1 MNFSIE
7 QVIGLSKQG
16 FSADHIKAFDAA
28 MTPAQVPMVQP
39 QVQPMVQPQVQPMVQ
54 PQPQP
59 VYQPQP
65 TQLVYQPQ
73 PQVQQVVQPTQ
84 SVNQPQVQPA
94 QPVYQPQ
101 VQPQVQPAQPVYQPQ
116 PMPEGNGNDTSM
128 ALLNIIQNM
137 QKNNLSKASGAGTKP
152 ETALDVGLDILG
164 MNKGGNK

>member
-7 QVIGLSKQG
+7 QIIGLSKQG
-16 FSADHIKAFDAA
+16 FTADQIKAFDGA
-28 MTPAQVPMVQP
+28 MTPAQVPMVQPQAQPQVQPVYQP

-54 PQPQP
+54 PQ
-59 VYQPQP
+59 V
-65 TQLVYQPQ
+65 
-73 PQVQQVVQPTQ
+73 
-84 SVNQPQVQPA
+84 

-101 VQPQVQPAQPVYQPQ
+101 VQPTQPVYQPQ

-137 QKNNLSKASGAGTKP
+137 QKNNLSQASGAGTKP

>member
-7 QVIGLSKQG
+7 QIIGLSKQG
-16 FSADHIKAFDAA
+16 FTADQIKAFDSA

-54 PQPQP
+54 PQ
-59 VYQPQP
+59 
-65 TQLVYQPQ
+65 
-73 PQVQQVVQPTQ
+73 VQPM
-84 SVNQPQVQPA
+84 VQPQVQPMVQPQVQPMVQPT

-101 VQPQVQPAQPVYQPQ
+101 VQPQVQPTQPVYQPQ

-137 QKNNLSKASGAGTKP
+137 QKKNLSQASGAGAKP

-164 MNKGGNK
+164 INKGGNK

>member
-7 QVIGLSKQG
+7 QIIGLSKQG
-16 FSADHIKAFDAA
+16 FTADQIKAFDGA

-39 QVQPMVQPQVQPMVQ
+39 QAQPQV
-54 PQPQP
+54 
-59 VYQPQP
+59 
-65 TQLVYQPQ
+65 
-73 PQVQQVVQPTQ
+73 
-84 SVNQPQVQPA
+84 

-101 VQPQVQPAQPVYQPQ
+101 VQPTQPVYQPQ

-137 QKNNLSKASGAGTKP
+137 QKNNLSQASGAGTKP